1 LGVYPLDYGNVP
13 PKMLNDTKIRG
24 LKAKDKPYKV
34 GDSNGLFIYVT
45 PTGSK
50 RWRQK
55 YRINGREK
63 LLTHGE
69 YPFVTLL
76 EARELRDKA
85 RELISKGKD
94 PSTEKKTKQANK
106 KNTFEFVARDWH
118 NTMTPSWSANHVK
131 KVIVS
136 LESDIFQDIGNTP
149 LEEITAPQIVASLK
163 RIEKRGSHEQANRV
177 AQRVNAVF
185 RYALAGG
192 LITHNP
198 AQSIKDTLKKPDK
211 KNYNSID
218 PKELPDFL
226 EALAAY
232 DGHPIVKLA
241 TEFLMLTFVR
251 TGELRGAKWPEFDIK
266 NKLWEIP
273 AERMKVKKTKNGEP
287 MPHLVPLS
295 DRAVEIL
302 ETLKTYTGGRK
313 YVFASP
319 TKPRDP
325 ISSNTILQALKRMGY
340 GGKMT
345 GHGFRHLASTTLHEQ
360 GFDSD
365 VIERQLAHLDRSVR
379 GVYNKAEYIEKRRS
393 LMKHWSDL
401 VTRGYV

>member
-1 LGVYPLDYGNVP
+1 
-13 PKMLNDTKIRG
+13 MLNDTKIKG

-34 GDSNGLFIYVT
+34 GDSNGLFIYIT

-85 RELISKGKD
+85 RELLAKGKD
-94 PSTEKKTKQANK
+94 PSTEKKTKQDNK
-106 KNTFEFVARDWH
+106 KNTFKSVAQDWH
-118 NTMTPSWSANHVK
+118 ETMTPSWSANHVQ

-136 LESDIFQDIGNTP
+136 LESDIFPDIGKTP
-149 LEEITAPQIVASLK
+149 IEEITAPEIVTSLK
-163 RIEKRGSHEQANRV
+163 RIERRGSHEQANRV

-185 RYALAGG
+185 RFALAGG
-192 LITHNP
+192 LISYNP
-198 AQSIKDTLKKPDK
+198 AQSVKDTLKQPEK
-211 KNYNSID
+211 KNYNSIT
-218 PKELPDFL
+218 PEELPDFL
-226 EALAAY
+226 EALADY

-251 TGELRGAKWPEFDIK
+251 TGELRGAKWHEFDIK

-273 AERMKVKKTKNGEP
+273 AERMKVKKTKTGEP

-302 ETLKTYTGGRK
+302 ETLKSYTGNREHI
-313 YVFASP
+313 FASP
-319 TKPRDP
+319 TKPMNP
-325 ISSNTILQALKRMGY
+325 ISNNTILQALKRMGY
-340 GGKMT
+340 AGKMT
-345 GHGFRHLASTTLHEQ
+345 GHGFRHLASTVLNEK
-360 GFDSD
+360 GYNPDA
-365 VIERQLAHLDRSVR
+365 IEKQLAHSDSSVR
-379 GVYNKAEYIEKRRS
+379 GVYNKSMLIQDRILIMQDWSEYISKI
-393 LMKHWSDL
+393 
-401 VTRGYV
+401 VTNNE